1 MPSGSEW
8 EASDTNWSSW
18 TEISEPEENCEAS
31 DGGNSGFRGNGR
43 PCESRTRGFRR
54 AGNRIAAVSPP
65 VPIFA
70 LCGKTCGA
78 VCRPAGFGL
87 RKYSIRIM
95 EKLIRLLHEGN
106 YSLVVAHGEIRTF
119 SGRGVSDLYAL
130 SGEDPGFLRG
140 ASVAD
145 KVVGKAAAALM
156 IVAGV
161 SELHADV
168 ISRSGPSG
176 RQRSEGRLRR
186 RGPACDQPQRDG
198 LVPAGDPLP
207 RFAYP
212 GGMRGADTRFY
223 ECDE

>member
-31 DGGNSGFRGNGR
+31 DGGNSGFRGTGR
-43 PCESRTRGFRR
+43 PCESRTRASG
-54 AGNRIAAVSPP
+54 APGNRIAAVSPP

-70 LCGKTCGA
+70 LCGKTGGA

-145 KVVGKAAAALM
+145 KVVGKAGCGSDDRRGSERAACRCHQPA
-156 IVAGV
+156 
-161 SELHADV
+161 
-168 ISRSGPSG
+168 RSGPSG
-176 RQRSEGRLRR
+176 RQRSEGRVTPKRSR
-186 RGPACDQPQRDG
+186 
-198 LVPAGDPLP
+198 
-207 RFAYP
+207 
-212 GGMRGADTRFY
+212 M
-223 ECDE
+223 

>member
-1 MPSGSEW
+1 MLFRSGGKIAEHRT
-8 EASDTNWSSW
+8 AGVAILTG
-18 TEISEPEENCEAS
+18 P
-31 DGGNSGFRGNGR
+31 DG
-43 PCESRTRGFRR
+43 CESPVCR
-54 AGNRIAAVSPP
+54 AFGAPEAASPS
-65 VPIFA
+65 VPISA
-70 LCGKTCGA
+70 LCGKTGGA
-78 VCRPAGFGL
+78 VFRPAGFGL

-168 ISRSGPSG
+168 ISRPALDLLAGSGVKVGYAEEVPDRKSTRLNSSHPLSSRMPS
-176 RQRSEGRLRR
+176 S
-186 RGPACDQPQRDG
+186 A
-198 LVPAGDPLP
+198 
-207 RFAYP
+207 
-212 GGMRGADTRFY
+212 
-223 ECDE
+223 